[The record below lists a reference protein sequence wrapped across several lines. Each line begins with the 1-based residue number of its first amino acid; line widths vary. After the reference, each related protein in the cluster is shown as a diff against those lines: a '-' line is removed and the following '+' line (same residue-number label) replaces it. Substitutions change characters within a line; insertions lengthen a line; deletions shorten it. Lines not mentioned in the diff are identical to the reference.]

1 MKTMKKLFLTI
12 MSAMLLT
19 SVSAQNG
26 YTITGTAEGTV
37 KGDTIF
43 LCEAQGWFSM
53 VPLDTAIV
61 KKGKFEFTGQFDG
74 CTDRYLLAKHKGEYV
89 AMATI
94 LLENAPI
101 SVQMF
106 KDEKKNII
114 VGGPSARLWDE
125 YERGAKEF
133 DDRMA
138 ADWSVCLDTLV
149 AEDNKIKE
157 RLLVNTYS
165 ADRKNYTK
173 RFMLQHIGTP
183 VADYLLAQTQSDFTK
198 EEQEQLLKLFGQQKQ
213 QFYHY
218 KGIMEQR
225 AIDQRTGI
233 GAQFTDFSMPDPKG
247 KMISVSDYVKKNKYT
262 LIDFWASWCG
272 PCRAEM
278 PTVVKAYDLYHA
290 KGFEVVGVS
299 LDNNKEAWIKAIDQL
314 KMPWPHM
321 SDIKGWGCAGAAL
334 YNVKGIPA
342 NVLIDQQGKIVA
354 KNLRGQ
360 DLLDKMAELL
370 K

>member
-1 MKTMKKLFLTI
+1 MKTMKKLLLTI

-43 LCEAQGWFSM
+43 LCEMQGWFAM

-74 CTDRYLLAKHKGEYV
+74 CTHRYLLAMHKGVNV
-89 AMATI
+89 ATAAI

-138 ADWSVCLDTLV
+138 ADWSVCLDTLG

-183 VADYLLAQTQSDFTK
+183 VADYLLAHTQSDFTI

-213 QFYHY
+213 QFYVY
-218 KGIMEQR
+218 KGIMAQR

>member
-1 MKTMKKLFLTI
+1 

-26 YTITGTAEGTV
+26 YTITGTAEGTE

-43 LCEAQGWFSM
+43 LCEMQGWFSM
-53 VPLDTAIV
+53 VPIDTAIV
-61 KKGKFEFTGQFDG
+61 KKGKFEFTGNFDG
-74 CTDRYLLAKHKGEYV
+74 CAHRYLLAIHKGD
-89 AMATI
+89 AICTAAI

-101 SVQMF
+101 NVQIF

-213 QFYHY
+213 QFYVY
-218 KGIMEQR
+218 KGIMAQR
-225 AIDQRTGI
+225 AIDQRTGV

-314 KMPWPHM
+314 KMPWPHI

>member
-1 MKTMKKLFLTI
+1 MKTMKKLLLTI

-43 LCEAQGWFSM
+43 LCGMQGWFAM

-74 CTDRYLLAKHKGEYV
+74 CTHRYLLAMHKGENV
-89 AMATI
+89 ATAAI

-106 KDEKKNII
+106 KDENKNII

-149 AEDNKIKE
+149 TEDNKIKE

-198 EEQEQLLKLFGQQKQ
+198 EEQEQLLKLFG
-213 QFYHY
+213 
-218 KGIMEQR
+218 
-225 AIDQRTGI
+225 
-233 GAQFTDFSMPDPKG
+233 
-247 KMISVSDYVKKNKYT
+247 
-262 LIDFWASWCG
+262 
-272 PCRAEM
+272 
-278 PTVVKAYDLYHA
+278 
-290 KGFEVVGVS
+290 
-299 LDNNKEAWIKAIDQL
+299 
-314 KMPWPHM
+314 
-321 SDIKGWGCAGAAL
+321 
-334 YNVKGIPA
+334 
-342 NVLIDQQGKIVA
+342 
-354 KNLRGQ
+354 
-360 DLLDKMAELL
+360 
-370 K
+370 

>member
-1 MKTMKKLFLTI
+1 
-12 MSAMLLT
+12 MLLT

-26 YTITGTAEGTV
+26 YTITGTAEGTE

-43 LCEAQGWFSM
+43 LCEMQGFFAM
-53 VPLDTAIV
+53 VPVDTAVV
-61 KKGKFEFTGQFDG
+61 KKGQFVFSGQFDG
-74 CTDRYLLAKHKGEYV
+74 CTHRYLVATHKGETIG
-89 AMATI
+89 MAAI

-101 SVQMF
+101 KIQMY
-106 KDEKKNII
+106 KDEKKNI
-114 VGGPSARLWDE
+114 VEGGPSNTLWQE
-125 YERGAKEF
+125 YEEGAKVF

-213 QFYHY
+213 QFYVY
-218 KGIMEQR
+218 KGIMAQR

>member
-1 MKTMKKLFLTI
+1 MKKLLLTI

-26 YTITGTAEGTV
+26 YTITGTAEGTE

-43 LCEAQGWFSM
+43 LCEMQGWFAM

-74 CTDRYLLAKHKGEYV
+74 CTHRYLLAMHKGENV
-89 AMATI
+89 ATAAI

-213 QFYHY
+213 QFYVY
-218 KGIMEQR
+218 KGIMAQR